1 MQSEEIQRRRKEY
14 YEELVNGESERE
26 RRTVEEQE
34 NDRCEKDMH
43 RGSPCGETEDE
54 EGVGCGSR

>member
-1 MQSEEIQRRRKEY
+1 M
-14 YEELVNGESERE
+14 NGESERE

-43 RGSPCGETEDE
+43 RGSPCGDGEDE